1 MIIDKYK
8 NIRID
13 AREQKEY
20 TRENKTLRKQK
31 KKTLTQNT
39 TLTNETLNK
48 HKIFLLFFYNI
59 KD

>member
-13 AREQKEY
+13 AREQKEC

-31 KKTLTQNT
+31 KKTLMQNT
-39 TLTNETLNK
+39 TLTNDETLNK
-48 HKIFLLFFYNI
+48 HKIFFFAFFI
-59 KD
+59 R